1 MDGIALLGE
10 ARAAGLVVGTDG
22 DRLMIRGPA
31 SAGDVA
37 RRLLTHKADVLRALD
52 AAPETEPD
60 GAPDPPADP
69 VAPAYWPPDALAA
82 HVAQHGAYPPGG
94 IGAPTPDE
102 TAAARA
108 RAGEVPDWDDLDEP
122 DGWTCPT
129 CGAMAW
135 WETCGFLTTPPARRC
150 VRCDAEA
157 LARSDALAARAVRLR
172 ERYKLTPQGN

>member
-10 ARAAGLVVGTDG
+10 ARAAGLVVETDG
-22 DRLMIRGPA
+22 DRLRIRGPS

-37 RRLLTHKADVLRALD
+37 RRLLDHKADVLRALD
-52 AAPETEPD
+52 AAPE
-60 GAPDPPADP
+60 PPAH
-69 VAPAYWPPDALAA
+69 WPPDALAA
-82 HVAQHGAYPPGG
+82 HVAKHGAYPAGG
-94 IGAPTPDE
+94 IGPPTPEDT
-102 TAAARA
+102 TAALARA
-108 RAGEVPDWDDLDEP
+108 VDVPDWFDLDPP

-135 WETCGFLTTPPARRC
+135 WETCGSLTTPPVRRC

-172 ERYKLTPQGN
+172 SRKKSRPMKRYKLTPQGN